1 MMACFINETKEL
13 LYVELCEPGQTP
25 KAQLKDFLAQCQQ
38 LLPPNYVLKGVR
50 LDKGFFSENNIEY
63 LEHNYLDYV
72 AKVPLYGNIRSYLE
86 AADENEWTYISNW
99 ESVTRKKLLL
109 DSWQHDRY
117 IDVRRLKINKKS
129 GQLKLDG
136 TGFYT
141 YDVIVSSQIE
151 NKPEDNFCWYDQHA
165 IVEDHIK
172 EIKYGFNADQMS
184 QHDLRK
190 NHAFAFVKVIAYN
203 LVNFFK
209 RVALPSAQSNWQV
222 QTLRRK
228 LFNISGNI
236 LGLKRCRRVKL
247 AANNFLEYLVPQIQC
262 KLTDF
267 LWFVANDFRHI
278 ELELS

>member
-1 MMACFINETKEL
+1 
-13 LYVELCEPGQTP
+13 
-25 KAQLKDFLAQCQQ
+25 
-38 LLPPNYVLKGVR
+38 
-50 LDKGFFSENNIEY
+50 
-63 LEHNYLDYV
+63 
-72 AKVPLYGNIRSYLE
+72 
-86 AADENEWTYISNW
+86 
-99 ESVTRKKLLL
+99 VTRKKLLL

-172 EIKYGFNADQMS
+172 EIKYWFNADQMS

-222 QTLRRK
+222 QTL
-228 LFNISGNI
+228 L
-236 LGLKRCRRVKL
+236 
-247 AANNFLEYLVPQIQC
+247 
-262 KLTDF
+262 
-267 LWFVANDFRHI
+267 
-278 ELELS
+278 